1 MLGYGTDRF
10 PAFFTPDSGQPAPAR
25 VDSPEEVAAVLEAA
39 FACGLPSSVLVAV
52 PNPRPAAAGAGV
64 QAAVEAAV
72 AEAEAKGLRGQAV
85 TPFILQR
92 VSEATGGESLR
103 WVVVWVVCGLGG
115 CFWML

>member
-1 MLGYGTDRF
+1 MLGYGTDTF

-25 VDSPEEVAAVLEAA
+25 ADSPEEVARVLEAA
-39 FACGLPSSVLVAV
+39 RACGLPSSVLVAV
-52 PNPRPAAAGAGV
+52 PNPRPAAAGRV

-103 WVVVWVVCGLGG
+103 WVFGDPCVCV
-115 CFWML
+115 